1 MGSGNSGL
9 YGGAYTGSV
18 PGSAYY
24 MKSSDNFSRF
34 IKLRKDKDV
43 NGFYDVIA
51 HGSSKSI
58 QIESGGKT
66 LTITHREA
74 AQLFRKNPEM
84 KGKYIRLLSCDTGA
98 DPRGFA
104 QNLANKL
111 NVVVE
116 APTKIVWARPNGS
129 YYVAG
134 GRVVN
139 GKLVPVNSDKGKFV
153 KFYPGGKKK

>member
-51 HGSSKSI
+51 HGS
-58 QIESGGKT
+58 
-66 LTITHREA
+66 REPA
-74 AQLFRKNPEM
+74 WLNIVVCCNFPFK
-84 KGKYIRLLSCDTGA
+84 KGRIGCR
-98 DPRGFA
+98 
-104 QNLANKL
+104 
-111 NVVVE
+111 
-116 APTKIVWARPNGS
+116 NGQ
-129 YYVAG
+129 
-134 GRVVN
+134 
-139 GKLVPVNSDKGKFV
+139 
-153 KFYPGGKKK
+153 